1 MGLFDGI
8 VNSVTNAVSD
18 IGLKDIA
25 GPLIGG
31 AANLIGGIN
40 ANNANWDIAQANN
53 NWSAQQFASRYQT
66 TVKDLQAAGLN
77 PMLAYGQ
84 GGGNP
89 PTAQSVP
96 ARQNVIS
103 DALHGASSAAQTRNN
118 MITNELLK
126 AQINKTD
133 EEADNIASQTVN
145 NRDTNPNIKQ
155 QFDNLLAEN
164 EYIRMRSRM
173 TRANAMEAENL
184 LPRSSAEGK
193 YYKQFGYAPFAFRDL
208 GQGASS
214 AASVLGAIKGTSALP
229 LTSTIRK

>member
-89 PTAQSVP
+89 GQAQEVWRCLQP
-96 ARQNVIS
+96 
-103 DALHGASSAAQTRNN
+103 
-118 MITNELLK
+118 
-126 AQINKTD
+126 
-133 EEADNIASQTVN
+133 
-145 NRDTNPNIKQ
+145 
-155 QFDNLLAEN
+155 
-164 EYIRMRSRM
+164 
-173 TRANAMEAENL
+173 
-184 LPRSSAEGK
+184 
-193 YYKQFGYAPFAFRDL
+193 
-208 GQGASS
+208 
-214 AASVLGAIKGTSALP
+214 
-229 LTSTIRK
+229 

>member
-1 MGLFDGI
+1 MGFFDGI

-18 IGLKDIA
+18 IGLKDVVA
-25 GPLIGG
+25 PLIGG
-31 AANLIGGIN
+31 AAGLIGGTQ

-53 NWSAQQFASRYQT
+53 NWSAQQFATRYQT

-84 GGGNP
+84 GGGTP
-89 PTAQSVP
+89 PSAQSVP
-96 ARQNVIS
+96 ARQNLGSEIMS
-103 DALHGASSAAQTRNN
+103 GASNAIQAKNAAT
-118 MITNELLK
+118 TNALLR

-155 QFDNLLAEN
+155 QLNNLLAEN

-173 TRANAMEAENL
+173 TRAQAMEAENL
-184 LPRSSAEGK
+184 LPRSKAEGG
-193 YYKQFGYAPFAFRDL
+193 YYNQFGWSPFALRDL
-208 GQGASS
+208 GS
-214 AASVLGAIKGTSALP
+214 AANSAANVFGAIKGTSAVP
-229 LTSTIRK
+229 LTTNLRK